1 MTSFPFCIES
11 TLYTP
16 VINIYEAWADLRA
29 KKNQEGAHWQ
39 SPTPTNYAVKI
50 PTLGQFARVSIAD
63 MC

>member
-16 VINIYEAWADLRA
+16 VINIRAWADWRG
-29 KKNQEGAHWQ
+29 KKNQEGAQRQ

-50 PTLGQFARVSIAD
+50 LTLGQFARVNIAD